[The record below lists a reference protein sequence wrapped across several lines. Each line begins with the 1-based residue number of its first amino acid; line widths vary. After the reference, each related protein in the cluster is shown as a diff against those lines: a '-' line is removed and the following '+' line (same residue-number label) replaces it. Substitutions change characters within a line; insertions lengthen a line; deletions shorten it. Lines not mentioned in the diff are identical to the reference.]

1 MVARTVRA
9 ICLSLGVLILS
20 PLSAAFAYN
29 GSAAAQYADQYA
41 NSYNPAY
48 PSFANSGGDCANF
61 VSQALKAGGILPRT
75 TGTGDAT
82 WFMTKSGKRSFSWS
96 ASWVNAQDNSVFLT
110 KYLPGATVVGT
121 YVGLQPDQIVPS
133 GASQGDVVLYDWTN
147 DGVYDHESMVT
158 TMDGQYVDAHT
169 NNRLHAYWTLAPYN
183 SSWMTT
189 RITVIHIAAI
199 TT

>member
-1 MVARTVRA
+1 MPARTLRA
-9 ICLSLGVLILS
+9 LCFSLFILVVS
-20 PLSAAFAYN
+20 PVSAALAYN

-41 NSYNPAY
+41 TSYNPLY

-61 VSQALKAGGILPRT
+61 VSQALNAGGILPRT
-75 TGTGDAT
+75 SGTGDAT
-82 WFMTKSGKRSFSWS
+82 WFMTKTGKHAFSWS

-110 KYLPGATVVGT
+110 QHLTGAMVIGT
-121 YVGLQPDQIVPS
+121 YVGLQPGQIVPS
-133 GASQGDVVLYDWTN
+133 GASQGDVVLYDWNN
-147 DGVYDHESMVT
+147 DGVYDHESLVT
-158 TMDGQYVDAHT
+158 TADGQSVDAHT

-189 RITVIHIAAI
+189 RITVVHIAPS